1 MGEVPRRILIV
12 EDEMLA
18 AMSLAMDLRGA
29 GYTVGGTVATGEEA
43 VAAAQSEPIDLILM
57 DIGLAGGIDGV
68 EAAARIRACSSVP
81 IIYMTGY
88 AERADDPTVKGTR
101 PYGFLVKPASFS
113 RLQSLLDS
121 LDP

>member
-1 MGEVPRRILIV
+1 MGDVAKRILIV

-29 GYTVGGTVATGEEA
+29 GYAVGRTVATGEEA
-43 VAAAQSEPIDLILM
+43 VAAAQSETVDLILM
-57 DIGLAGGIDGV
+57 DIGLAGGMDGV
-68 EAAARIRACSSVP
+68 EAAARIRAFSSVP

-88 AERADDPTVKGTR
+88 AERANDPTVRDTR
-101 PYGFLVKPASFS
+101 PHGFLVKPASFS
-113 RLQSLLDS
+113 RLQALLDS